1 MTRQYIKNNHY
12 PVWNWCNVEKKKE
25 RSAGQ
30 YQANNSRRIN
40 ITCHMDKYNR
50 VYSRES
56 SFPLLRTR
64 YSNYE
69 N

>member
-1 MTRQYIKNNHY
+1 MQRQKIK
-12 PVWNWCNVEKKKE
+12 KG
-25 RSAGQ
+25 AQ

-56 SFPLLRTR
+56 SFPLLHTR

>member
-12 PVWNWCNVEKKKE
+12 PGIGATSKKKKE